1 MKKLLIGSL
10 VALAT
15 AGGSAAMAA
24 DMPLKAPPPPVFSWT
39 GCYVGIEGGYAWG
52 RSRDSAPG
60 FGGATRTLLLP
71 TPVAPGTPIP
81 GGIFI
86 GGADLT
92 DIFNL
97 TGGVAGVE
105 YGCNQQ
111 FGTNWVFGLEG
122 DWMWSNKKGS
132 SNEIFPGNPLFV
144 DTTKERWVSTSRMRI
159 GWTWDRAWIYVTGG
173 FAAARVDLTIDG
185 TAAGNLG
192 LNVLNFVQDRRTVF
206 GWTAGVGFEYM
217 FWNNWSFK
225 AEYLYMNFGANHFLD
240 QAPFL
245 YAPRSFTLDDH
256 IVRVGLNWR
265 FTECA
270 FTWFGT
276 CGPAAPAPVY
286 TK

>member
-1 MKKLLIGSL
+1 MKKVLIGSL

-39 GCYVGIEGGYAWG
+39 GCYVGITGGGAWG

-60 FGGATRTLLLP
+60 FGGATRALLGP
-71 TPVAPGTPIP
+71 TPGVVG
-81 GGIFI
+81 GGIFV

-92 DIFNL
+92 DVFNVS
-97 TGGVAGVE
+97 GGVAGFE

-132 SNEIFPGNPLFV
+132 INEVFPGNPLFV

-173 FAAARVDLTIDG
+173 LAAASVDLTIDG
-185 TAAGNLG
+185 TGAGNLG

-240 QAPFL
+240 QPPFL
-245 YAPRSFTLDDH
+245 YAARSFTLDDH

-276 CGPAAPAPVY
+276 CGPAAPVY
-286 TK
+286 TR

>member
-39 GCYVGIEGGYAWG
+39 GCYVGITGGGAWG

-60 FGGATRTLLLP
+60 FGGATRALLGP
-71 TPVAPGTPIP
+71 TPGVVG
-81 GGIFI
+81 GGIFV

-92 DIFNL
+92 DVFNVS
-97 TGGVAGVE
+97 GGVAGFE

-111 FGTNWVFGLEG
+111 FSTNWVFGLEG

-132 SNEIFPGNPLFV
+132 INEVFPGNPLFV

-159 GWTWDRAWIYVTGG
+159 GWTWDRAWIYATGG
-173 FAAARVDLTIDG
+173 LAAASVDLTIDG
-185 TAAGNLG
+185 TGAGNLG

-240 QAPFL
+240 QAPL
-245 YAPRSFTLDDH
+245 GYAQRSFRLDDN

-276 CGPAAPAPVY
+276 CGPAAPVY
-286 TK
+286 TR